1 MPIAEWTTRAYRAPD
16 RFEAWRNGLNNS
28 HLEWELAPVRE
39 LGFRARVRQR
49 LLDGIRVID
58 CCCDP
63 CAGWRQQPQI
73 RRESDAYFGVLF
85 KLRGREALRQDDREV
100 ELDNGDFV
108 MWDSE
113 REMEFRIMDPLH
125 KLTLLIPKRR
135 MKALL
140 GDAERYAGIVVRG
153 GDRGIKGIAAEALRR
168 VSRDLASLDELRAD
182 EEIEPLLSLLATTLR
197 VQPAPDTISR
207 AHRDS
212 FRRFCRFI
220 ETNLGEA
227 DLTVATVAVA
237 HNVSERYLHTVFAE
251 HDCSFGQFTRS
262 RRLAQC
268 YRELSQPGCRSTA
281 TEIAFRWGF
290 SDVGHFSRT
299 FKAEY
304 GRSPRE
310 IRLSSLAPAV
320 VRSPKDER
328 PLMASVSLSDR
339 DGLGRARDGS
349 QSRFAR

>member
-1 MPIAEWTTRAYRAPD
+1 MPIAEWTTRAFRAPD

-39 LGFRARVRQR
+39 LGFHARTRQR
-49 LLDGIRVID
+49 TLDGIRIID

-63 CAGWRQQPQI
+63 CTGWRQQPQI
-73 RRESDAYFGVLF
+73 RRESEAYFGVLF
-85 KLRGREALRQDDREV
+85 ELRGREALRQDDRESV
-100 ELDNGDFV
+100 LEAGDFV

-113 REMEFRIMDPLH
+113 REMEFRVMDPLH

-135 MKALL
+135 MKGLL
-140 GDAERYAGIVVRG
+140 GGAERYAGIVVHG
-153 GDRGIKGIAAEALRR
+153 ANRGIKGIAAEALRR
-168 VSRDLASLDELRAD
+168 VARDLPSLDESRAN
-182 EEIEPLLSLLATTLR
+182 EEIEPLLSLLAATLS
-197 VQPAPDTISR
+197 VQPAPDAISP

-220 ETNLGEA
+220 ETNLGEP
-227 DLTVATVAVA
+227 DLTVAAVA
-237 HNVSERYLHTVFAE
+237 AAHSVSERYLHTVFAK

-290 SDVGHFSRT
+290 NDVGHFSRT
-299 FKAEY
+299 FKAAY
-304 GRSPRE
+304 ARSPKE
-310 IRLSSLAPAV
+310 VRLSSLKQTPIDAQ
-320 VRSPKDER
+320 R
-328 PLMASVSLSDR
+328 PEEEALRLST
-339 DGLGRARDGS
+339 GAKH
-349 QSRFAR
+349 A